1 MKGKSAEG
9 AVILQDRF
17 WVQDEESCDCHP
29 GGWRATRRY
38 VSAVTM
44 GLYGRAETFTSA
56 LLFSL
61 VRGRKTVREYVHF
74 VYHAHLLVVN
84 KTVKKGEDKHGCF

>member
-1 MKGKSAEG
+1 MNIGLDVAGTEEKPKGKSAEG

-38 VSAVTM
+38 VSAVRT
-44 GLYGRAETFTSA
+44 GLYG
-56 LLFSL
+56 
-61 VRGRKTVREYVHF
+61 
-74 VYHAHLLVVN
+74 
-84 KTVKKGEDKHGCF
+84 KG